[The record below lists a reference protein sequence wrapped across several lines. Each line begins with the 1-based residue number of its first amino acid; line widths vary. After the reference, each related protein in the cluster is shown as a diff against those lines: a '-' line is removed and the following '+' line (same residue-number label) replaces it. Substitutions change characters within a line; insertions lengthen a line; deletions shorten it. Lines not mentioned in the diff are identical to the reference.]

1 MANSV
6 NKVILVGRLG
16 RDPEVRVTGSGQS
29 VASFSVA
36 TNEKWTG
43 KNGEPEER
51 TEWHNIVAWGRLAEL
66 CKEYLNKG
74 SQVYIE
80 GRLQTREYEDKE
92 KIKRKAT
99 EINAREVVFLTGRG
113 QGKGGAED
121 TGSGGGE
128 RSYAGGGNRRPV
140 GPAEPAVADDD
151 IPF

>member
-16 RDPEVRVTGSGQS
+16 KDPEVRTTGNGTP
-29 VASFSVA
+29 VASFSIA

-43 KNGEPEER
+43 KSGAAEEK
-51 TEWHNIVAWGRLAEL
+51 TEWHNIVAWARLAEL
-66 CKEYLNKG
+66 CRDYLTKG

-80 GRLQTREYEDKE
+80 GRLQTREYEDKDG
-92 KIKRKAT
+92 IKRRTT
-99 EINAREVVFLTGRG
+99 EINAREVVFLSTRAGGGGGRG
-113 QGKGGAED
+113 ED
-121 TGSGGGE
+121 TGGG
-128 RSYAGGGNRRPV
+128 SYAGSSYGGV

>member
-16 RDPEVRVTGSGQS
+16 NDPEVRMTTGGQA

-36 TNEKWTG
+36 TNERWTG

-51 TEWHNIVAWGRLAEL
+51 TEWHRIVAWGRLAEL
-66 CKEYLNKG
+66 CREYLQKG
-74 SQVYIE
+74 SQVYVE
-80 GRLQTREYEDKE
+80 GRLQTREYEDKDR
-92 KIKRKAT
+92 IKRRVT
-99 EINAREVVFLTGRG
+99 EINAREVVFLSGRG
-113 QGKGGAED
+113 QGKGAPAPEE
-121 TGSGGGE
+121 GGE
-128 RSYAGGGNRRPV
+128 VSYASRRPV